1 MTREIFQQRLRELT
15 DSVLVMGSMVDQAIE
30 RSTKALRDQDTR
42 LAQEVI
48 KDDSRINQL
57 RFDIEDS
64 CLLLIAT
71 QAPMASDLRMLAAA
85 LHISTDLERMAD
97 HAAGNAKITLLTAGE
112 SLPDLRRERWLKPL
126 VDIPRMSDVAR
137 EMLRDSLHAFAERD
151 TDAAQ
156 QVALRDDEVD
166 AVYNRVYRDL
176 LGVMMADPAT
186 IDRATHLLWAA
197 HNLERIA
204 DRVTNI
210 CERVIFLVSGRMAE
224 IKSGTDRELEAE
236 AETP

>member
-1 MTREIFQQRLRELT
+1 FQQRLRELN

-30 RSTKALRDQDTR
+30 RSVRALLDQDTH

-48 KDDSRINQL
+48 RGDAKINQL

-97 HAAGNAKITLLTAGE
+97 HAAGNAKITLLMASE
-112 SLPDLRRERWLKPL
+112 PLLKPL
-126 VDIPRMSDVAR
+126 IDFPRMSDISR
-137 EMLRDSLHAFAERD
+137 EMLRDSLHAFVERD
-151 TDAAQ
+151 TVAAQ
-156 QVALRDDEVD
+156 RVALRDDEVD
-166 AVYNRVYRDL
+166 ALYNRVYRYLLSIMTADL
-176 LGVMMADPAT
+176 AT
-186 IDRATHLLWAA
+186 VDRATHLLWAA

-210 CERVIFLVSGRMAE
+210 CERVVFLVSGRMAE

-236 AETP
+236 MP

>member
-1 MTREIFQQRLRELT
+1 MTREIFQQRLHELT

-30 RSTKALRDQDTR
+30 RSTRALRDQDTH

-48 KDDSRINQL
+48 NDDARINQL

-97 HAAGNAKITLLTAGE
+97 HAAGNAKITLLTANE
-112 SLPDLRRERWLKPL
+112 PLLKPL
-126 VDIPRMSDVAR
+126 VDIPQMADVAR
-137 EMLRDSLHAFAERD
+137 EMLRDSLHAFVERD

-166 AVYNRVYRDL
+166 ALYNHVYRDL
-176 LGVMMADPAT
+176 LGIMTADPT
-186 IDRATHLLWAA
+186 TVDRATHLLWAA
-197 HNLERIA
+197 HNLERFA

-224 IKSGTDRELEAE
+224 IKSGTDRELEA
-236 AETP
+236 

>member
-1 MTREIFQQRLRELT
+1 MTREIFQQRLHELT

-30 RSTKALRDQDTR
+30 RSTRALRDQDTR

-48 KDDSRINQL
+48 NDDARINQL

-97 HAAGNAKITLLTAGE
+97 HAAGNAKITLLTANE
-112 SLPDLRRERWLKPL
+112 PLLKPL
-126 VDIPRMSDVAR
+126 VDIPQMADVAR
-137 EMLRDSLHAFAERD
+137 EMLWDSLHAFVERD

-166 AVYNRVYRDL
+166 ALYNRVYRHL
-176 LGVMMADPAT
+176 LGIMTADPT
-186 IDRATHLLWAA
+186 TVDRATHLLWAA

-224 IKSGTDRELEAE
+224 IKSGTDRELEA
-236 AETP
+236 

>member
-1 MTREIFQQRLRELT
+1 MTREIFQQRLHELT
-15 DSVLVMGSMVDQAIE
+15 DSVLVMGSLVDQAME
-30 RSTKALRDQDTR
+30 RSTRALRDQDTR

-48 KDDSRINQL
+48 NDDARINQL

-97 HAAGNAKITLLTAGE
+97 HAAGNAKITLLTSNE
-112 SLPDLRRERWLKPL
+112 PLLKPL
-126 VDIPRMSDVAR
+126 VDIPRMADVAR
-137 EMLRDSLHAFAERD
+137 AMLRDSLHAFVERD
-151 TDAAQ
+151 PAAAQ

-166 AVYNRVYRDL
+166 ALYNRVYRDL
-176 LGVMMADPAT
+176 LGILTADPTT

-236 AETP
+236 AEAETP

>member
-30 RSTKALRDQDTR
+30 RSVRSLRDQDAR
-42 LAQEVI
+42 LAQGVI
-48 KDDSRINQL
+48 KDDVKINRL

-71 QAPMASDLRMLAAA
+71 QAPMASDLRVLAAA

-97 HAAGNAKITLLTAGE
+97 HAAGNAKITLLTANE
-112 SLPDLRRERWLKPL
+112 PLLKPL
-126 VDIPRMSDVAR
+126 VDIPRMTDVAR
-137 EMLRDSLHAFAERD
+137 EMLRDSLQAFAERD

-166 AVYNRVYRDL
+166 ALYNRVYRDL
-176 LGVMMADPAT
+176 LGVMTADPAT

-236 AETP
+236 EEAETP

>member
-1 MTREIFQQRLRELT
+1 MTREIFQQRLRDLN
-15 DSVLVMGSMVDQAIE
+15 DSVLVMGSMVDQAME
-30 RSTKALRDQDTR
+30 RSVSALRDQDTR
-42 LAQEVI
+42 LAEGVI
-48 KDDSRINQL
+48 SDDSKINHM

-97 HAAGNAKITLLTAGE
+97 HAAGIAKITLLTANE
-112 SLPDLRRERWLKPL
+112 PILKPL
-126 VDIPRMSDVAR
+126 VDIPQMADIAR
-137 EMLRDSLHAFAERD
+137 DMLRDSLRAFVERD
-151 TDAAQ
+151 TVAAQ
-156 QVALRDDEVD
+156 KIALRDDEVD
-166 AVYNRVYRDL
+166 ALYNRVYRDL
-176 LGVMMADPAT
+176 LGFMMADPTT

-204 DRVTNI
+204 DRVTNV
-210 CERVIFLVSGRMAE
+210 CERVLFLVTGRMAE

-236 AETP
+236 TP

>member
-15 DSVLVMGSMVDQAIE
+15 DSVLVMGSMLDQAME
-30 RSTKALRDQDTR
+30 RSTRALRDQDTR

-48 KDDSRINQL
+48 NDDARINQL

-97 HAAGNAKITLLTAGE
+97 HAAGNAKITLLTANE
-112 SLPDLRRERWLKPL
+112 PLLKPL
-126 VDIPRMSDVAR
+126 VDIPQMADVAR
-137 EMLRDSLHAFAERD
+137 EMLRDSLHAFVERD

-166 AVYNRVYRDL
+166 ALYNHVYRDL
-176 LGVMMADPAT
+176 LGIMTADPT
-186 IDRATHLLWAA
+186 TVDRATHLLWAA

-224 IKSGTDRELEAE
+224 IKSGTDRELEA
-236 AETP
+236 

>member
-1 MTREIFQQRLRELT
+1 MTREIFQERLRELG

-30 RSTKALRDQDTR
+30 RSVRALRDQDTW
-42 LAQEVI
+42 LAQEVV
-48 KDDSRINQL
+48 KDDVRINEL

-85 LHISTDLERMAD
+85 LHISTDMERMAD
-97 HAAGNAKITLLTAGE
+97 HAAGNAKITLLTAGQP
-112 SLPDLRRERWLKPL
+112 LLKPL
-126 VDIPRMSDVAR
+126 IDIPRMSDVAR
-137 EMLRDSLHAFAERD
+137 EMLRESLHAFVERD
-151 TDAAQ
+151 TVAAQ
-156 QVALRDDEVD
+156 RIALRDDEVD
-166 AVYNRVYRDL
+166 ALYNRVYRDL
-176 LGVMMADPAT
+176 LAIMTTDPAT
-186 IDRATHLLWAA
+186 VDRATHLLWVA

-210 CERVIFLVSGRMAE
+210 CERVVFLVSGRMAE

-236 AETP
+236 AQTP

>member
-1 MTREIFQQRLRELT
+1 MTRDVFQQRLRELN

-30 RSTKALRDQDTR
+30 RSVKALRDQDTR
-42 LAQEVI
+42 LAEGI
-48 KDDSRINQL
+48 INDDDKINQL

-85 LHISTDLERMAD
+85 MHISTDLERMAD
-97 HAAGNAKITLLTAGE
+97 HAAGIAKITLLTADE
-112 SLPDLRRERWLKPL
+112 PLLTLL
-126 VDIPRMSDVAR
+126 VDIPQMAGIAR
-137 EMLRDSLHAFAERD
+137 DMLRESLKAFVERD
-151 TDAAQ
+151 TVAAQ
-156 QVALRDDEVD
+156 QIALRDDEVD
-166 AVYNRVYRDL
+166 ALYNRVYRDL
-176 LGVMMADPAT
+176 LGFMMADPTT

-204 DRVTNI
+204 DRVTNV
-210 CERVIFLVSGRMAE
+210 CERVLFLVTGRMAE

-236 AETP
+236 TP